1 MYKKVN
7 PDLNFVER
15 EHNTLKFWKDNQIFE
30 KSVKER
36 EGCPTYMFYDGPPT
50 ANGPVSSSGTKSDVM
65 AVIFFLQTD
74 SYSSR
79 G

>member
-15 EHNTLKFWKDNQIFE
+15 EHNTLKFWQDNQIFE

-36 EGCPTYMFYDGPPT
+36 EGCPTYMFHILL
-50 ANGPVSSSGTKSDVM
+50 
-65 AVIFFLQTD
+65 IFRFAAAKLLLF
-74 SYSSR
+74 S
-79 G
+79 

>member
-7 PDLNFVER
+7 TDLNFVER
-15 EHNTLKFWKDNQIFE
+15 EHNTLKFWQDNQIFE

-50 ANGPVSSSGTKSDVM
+50 ANGKPHIM
-65 AVIFFLQTD
+65 FLQE
-74 SYSSR
+74 SSR
-79 G
+79 TWCRVTAR

>member
-15 EHNTLKFWKDNQIFE
+15 EHNTQKFWKENKIFE

-36 EGCPTYMFYDGPPT
+36 EGCPT
-50 ANGPVSSSGTKSDVM
+50 
-65 AVIFFLQTD
+65 
-74 SYSSR
+74 
-79 G
+79 